1 MLKEREQIQDEK
13 DKAPSH
19 FLDQAALAL
28 DVCLQL
34 RAVAHCRNDDERS
47 VAIEGLTAVH
57 KLIEVGSIDDH
68 RLKFVWRDCCKAIN
82 EIQRNGACSGGTPLA
97 DSLVE
102 RARAANDEAERE
114 HKSVAH
120 CQWREWPRDNWSA
133 GTKQLYDFTKIPT
146 QLLPDNIS
154 TDEIQSH
161 DAVGRI
167 DFEYGKYKKLWNAI
181 ERTSTT
187 PDDEDAELEDA
198 ASDRTAEMLRTA
210 SLVFTHSSSSTYD
223 GIHPRHFVLLSE
235 EALEVLASI
244 SNTCERMEE
253 WPDSVLAV
261 TVALIPKARGGTRP
275 ICLFSAAQAVD

>member
-1 MLKEREQIQDEK
+1 MAPAREE
-13 DKAPSH
+13 
-19 FLDQAALAL
+19 LL
-28 DVCLQL
+28 LQ
-34 RAVAHCRNDDERS
+34 
-47 VAIEGLTAVH
+47 T
-57 KLIEVGSIDDH
+57 
-68 RLKFVWRDCCKAIN
+68 
-82 EIQRNGACSGGTPLA
+82 
-97 DSLVE
+97 SLVE
-102 RARAANDEAERE
+102 RARAANHEAERE

-154 TDEIQSH
+154 TDEIHSH

-244 SNTCERMEE
+244 SNTCERLGE
-253 WPDSVLAV
+253 WPGSVRAV